1 MKGKQMKASI
11 QRKIRKKVS
20 ARPLKNFTLIELLV
34 VIAIIAIL
42 ASLLLPALNKARDKA
57 HAISCTSNLK
67 QQGLAFMQ
75 YGNDFN
81 DWICPAITYSFPG
94 HFWWRK
100 LQLLGYTGKPA
111 SNKQQD
117 VTIGPKGIFY
127 CPTDTNPIKMTAAL
141 SWNVEDIV
149 SYAINLNIATGHYE
163 LYPGDAPGSRY
174 KENHY
179 RFTDLQKMAKRASD
193 AVLVADGLGG
203 NSGYCTAPHYNKE
216 LDPFSLS
223 APQYRIPLR
232 HFLSA
237 NILFADGHVG
247 MEKGPLGSPDTATP
261 LLDVSSYK
269 KR

>member
-1 MKGKQMKASI
+1 MIQKAEKAG
-11 QRKIRKKVS
+11 RF
-20 ARPLKNFTLIELLV
+20 FTLIELLV

-42 ASLLLPALNKARDKA
+42 ASLLLPALNKAREKA
-57 HAISCTSNLK
+57 QAISCTSNLK

-81 DWICPAITYSFPG
+81 DWICPAMTYSFPG

-111 SNKQQD
+111 SSKQKD

-127 CPTDTNPIKMTAAL
+127 CPADTNPIKMTATS
-141 SWNVEDIV
+141 SWGVEDIV
-149 SYAINLNIATGHYE
+149 SYAINLNIATGYYE
-163 LYPGDAPGSRY
+163 LTGEPPGS
-174 KENHY
+174 KHQENHY
-179 RFTDLQKMAKRASD
+179 RFTDLQSKAKKASA
-193 AVLVADGLGG
+193 AVLVADGRGG
-203 NSGYCTAPHYNKE
+203 NHGYSTAPHYDKE
-216 LDPFSLS
+216 LAPFSLT

-237 NILFADGHVG
+237 NMLFADGHVG
-247 MEKGPLGSPDTATP
+247 TEKGPLGPAGSDTP
-261 LLDVSSYK
+261 LLNVSSNK

>member
-1 MKGKQMKASI
+1 MIQKAEKAG
-11 QRKIRKKVS
+11 RF
-20 ARPLKNFTLIELLV
+20 FTLIELLV

-42 ASLLLPALNKARDKA
+42 AGLLLPALNKARDKA
-57 HAISCTSNLK
+57 RAIHCTSNLK

-81 DWICPAITYSFPG
+81 DWICPAMTYSFPG

-127 CPTDTNPIKMTAAL
+127 CPADTNPIKMTATS
-141 SWNVEDIV
+141 SWGVEDIV
-149 SYAINLNIATGHYE
+149 SYAINLNIATGYYE
-163 LYPGDAPGSRY
+163 LTGEPPGSQHQ
-174 KENHY
+174 ENHY
-179 RFTDLQKMAKRASD
+179 RFTDLQSKAKKASA
-193 AVLVADGLGG
+193 AVLVADGRGG
-203 NSGYCTAPHYNKE
+203 NHGYSTAPHYDKE
-216 LDPFSLS
+216 LAPFSLT

-237 NILFADGHVG
+237 NMLFADGHVG
-247 MEKGPLGSPDTATP
+247 TEKGPLGPAGSDTP
-261 LLDVSSYK
+261 LLNVASNK

>member
-11 QRKIRKKVS
+11 QRKIRKKMS
-20 ARPLKNFTLIELLV
+20 ACPLKNFTLIELLV

-81 DWICPAITYSFPG
+81 DWICPAMTYSFPG

-100 LQLLGYTGKPA
+100 FQLLGYTGKPA
-111 SNKQQD
+111 SSKQED
-117 VTIGPKGIFY
+117 VTTGTKGIFY
-127 CPTDTNPIKMTAAL
+127 CPADTKPIKMNAAS
-141 SWNVEDIV
+141 SWGVEDII
-149 SYAINLNIATGHYE
+149 SYTINLNIATGHYE
-163 LYPGDAPGSRY
+163 LNPGDAPGSRY

-203 NSGYCTAPHYNKE
+203 NDGYCTAPHYAKE
-216 LDPFSLS
+216 MDPFSLS

-237 NILFADGHVG
+237 NMLFADGHVG
-247 MEKGPLGSPDTATP
+247 MEKGPLGPAGTASP

>member
-1 MKGKQMKASI
+1 MIQKAEKAG
-11 QRKIRKKVS
+11 RF
-20 ARPLKNFTLIELLV
+20 FTLIELLV

-42 ASLLLPALNKARDKA
+42 ASLLLPALNKAREKA
-57 HAISCTSNLK
+57 QAISCTSNLK

-81 DWICPAITYSFPG
+81 DWICPAMTYSFPG

-127 CPTDTNPIKMTAAL
+127 CPADTNPIKMTATS
-141 SWNVEDIV
+141 SWGVEDIV
-149 SYAINLNIATGHYE
+149 SYAINLNIATGYYE
-163 LYPGDAPGSRY
+163 LTGEPPGS
-174 KENHY
+174 EHQVNHY
-179 RFTDLQKMAKRASD
+179 RFTDLQKMAKKTSGS
-193 AVLVADGLGG
+193 VLVADGLGG
-203 NSGYCTAPHYNKE
+203 NHGYGTAPHYDKGQQ
-216 LDPFSLS
+216 PFSLT

-237 NILFADGHVG
+237 NMLFADGHVG
-247 MEKGPLGSPDTATP
+247 TEKGPLGPAGSDTP
-261 LLDVSSYK
+261 LLNVSSNK

>member
-1 MKGKQMKASI
+1 MNRNFRNTSSRSDRMAKLRS
-11 QRKIRKKVS
+11 S
-20 ARPLKNFTLIELLV
+20 YFTLIELLV

-67 QQGLAFMQ
+67 QQGLAFLQ
-75 YGNDFN
+75 YGNDFE
-81 DWICPAITYSFPG
+81 DWICQCMTYIFPG

-127 CPTDTNPIKMTAAL
+127 CPADTNPIKMTATS
-141 SWNVEDIV
+141 SWGVEDIV
-149 SYAINLNIATGHYE
+149 SYTINSNIATGYYI
-163 LYPGDAPGSRY
+163 LNPDAAPGSRY
-174 KENHY
+174 KENLY
-179 RFTDLQKMAKRASD
+179 RFTDLLKMPKKTSG

-203 NSGYCTAPHYNKE
+203 NAGYQTAPHLNKTR
-216 LDPFSLS
+216 DPFSLTE
-223 APQYRIPLR
+223 PQYTIPLR

-237 NILFADGHVG
+237 NMLFADGHVG
-247 MEKGPLGSPDTATP
+247 MEKGPLGPAGIETP

>member
-1 MKGKQMKASI
+1 MIHGANRSSGCRRGKCRCS
-11 QRKIRKKVS
+11 
-20 ARPLKNFTLIELLV
+20 FTLIELLV

-42 ASLLLPALNKARDKA
+42 AGLLLPALNKARDKA
-57 HAISCTSNLK
+57 RAIHCTNNLK

-75 YGNDFN
+75 YAGDFE
-81 DWICPAITYSFPG
+81 DWICPAISYASPG
-94 HFWWRK
+94 SFWWRT
-100 LQLLGYTGKPA
+100 LQLLGYIGAKA
-111 SNKQQD
+111 SSRQQD

-127 CPTDTNPIKMTAAL
+127 CTGDTNPIKMTAAS

-149 SYAINLNIATGHYE
+149 SYAINLNIATGHYM
-163 LYPGDAPGSRY
+163 LYPGETKY
-174 KENHY
+174 MENHY
-179 RFTDLQKMAKRASD
+179 RFTDLQKTAKKPSG

-203 NSGYCTAPHYNKE
+203 SSGNATAPHYDKE
-216 LDPFSLS
+216 KDPFSLT

-237 NILFADGHVG
+237 NMLFADGHVG
-247 MEKGPLGSPDTATP
+247 MEKGPLGSLDIMTP